1 MFDDARS
8 FFAQPPVLPTLTVE
22 ALWNDRAAMEFWLK
36 DVLFAEVLKLDWN
49 GQKRRIDVAPIRLP
63 FNEPYLLSLDLM
75 SLISHRPARASVKVQ
90 DFQRMFCFAFID
102 IVAIPE
108 HQEGTERDEEGG
120 ALTAYE
126 PLYREE
132 PQDFLRW
139 LSSAMLRCAHGPYG
153 DRRASLNPGL
163 LSELLVAEAADD
175 PVIRERMLSASVET
189 IPLIVSTLFAL
200 HARAL
205 WPILRETLESRGL
218 NRLKLHFSIMELFI
232 NRLADEELRYRTV
245 EHQDIMGIFM
255 SRDDGAY
262 TDPRLDP
269 VLEEVLKALEIEA
282 AIEPAP
288 PSDRNTLEVERPP
301 LTRTSENLQTNSSVS
316 PRRRD
321 WTARMLPVEK
331 LRRTG

>member
-8 FFAQPPVLPTLTVE
+8 FFAQPPVQPTLTVE

-36 DVLFAEVLKLDWN
+36 YVLFAEVLKLDWN

-63 FNEPYLLSLDLM
+63 FSEPYLLSLDLM

-90 DFQRMFCFAFID
+90 DFHRMFCFAFVD
-102 IVAIPE
+102 LVAIPE
-108 HQEGTERDEEGG
+108 HQEGPERDEKDG

-139 LSSAMLRCAHGPYG
+139 LASAMLRCAHGPYG
-153 DRRASLNPGL
+153 DRRASLDPGL

-175 PVIRERMLSASVET
+175 PVVRERMLSASVET

-205 WPILRETLESRGL
+205 WPVLRETLESRGL
-218 NRLKLHFSIMELFI
+218 NRLKFHFSIMELFI
-232 NRLADEELRYRTV
+232 NRWADEELRYRTV

-255 SRDDGAY
+255 SRDEGTY
-262 TDPRLDP
+262 PDPRLDP
-269 VLEEVLKALEIEA
+269 GFEEVLKALEIEA
-282 AIEPAP
+282 AIGSGVPWG
-288 PSDRNTLEVERPP
+288 RNMLEVERAP
-301 LTRTSENLQTNSSVS
+301 LIGTSESLQSNSSAP

-321 WTARMLPVEK
+321 WTTRMLPIEK